1 MYYPELALGIANLL
15 IEEYNMRAKEFLPET
30 KLHGTYG
37 HVTTNVSDALPSA
50 FVQRDLR
57 NTDPYMQ
64 YRYSMALAGA
74 RANAEYDVNFEQE
87 SAWAENFSIVTYAKE
102 DEETIRLADAMM
114 DVKAT
119 RVAAAGSK
127 ETNVNAVSP
136 VPARKTNKYG
146 V

>member
-1 MYYPELALGIANLL
+1 
-15 IEEYNMRAKEFLPET
+15 MRAKDFLPET
-30 KLHGTYG
+30 KLHGTFG
-37 HVTTNVSDALPSA
+37 TVEKNVSDSLPGT

-64 YRYSMALAGA
+64 YRYGLALAGA
-74 RANAEYDVNFEQE
+74 RAKKEHEVEFEQE
-87 SAWAENFSIVTYAKE
+87 SAWAENLAVVTYAKE

-114 DVKAT
+114 GVSAT
-119 RVAAAGSK
+119 RIASSNST
-127 ETNVNAVSP
+127 ETDVNAASP

>member
-1 MYYPELALGIANLL
+1 
-15 IEEYNMRAKEFLPET
+15 MRAKEFLKEV
-30 KLHGTYG
+30 KLHGTFG
-37 HVTTNVSDALPSA
+37 TVEKNVSDSLPGT

-64 YRYSMALAGA
+64 YRYGLALAGA
-74 RANAEYDVNFEQE
+74 RAKLEHGTEFEQE
-87 SAWAENFSIVTYAKE
+87 SAWAENLAVVTYAKE

-114 DVKAT
+114 GVSAT
-119 RVAAAGSK
+119 RIASSNST
-127 ETNVNAVSP
+127 ETDVNAASP

>member
-1 MYYPELALGIANLL
+1 
-15 IEEYNMRAKEFLPET
+15 MRAKDFLPET
-30 KLHGTYG
+30 KLHGTFG
-37 HVTTNVSDALPSA
+37 TVEKNVSDSLPGT

-64 YRYSMALAGA
+64 YRYGLALAGA
-74 RANAEYDVNFEQE
+74 RAKLEHGTEFEQE
-87 SAWAENFSIVTYAKE
+87 SAWAENLAVVTYAKE

-114 DVKAT
+114 GVSAT
-119 RVAAAGSK
+119 RIASSNST
-127 ETNVNAVSP
+127 ETDVNAASP

>member
-1 MYYPELALGIANLL
+1 
-15 IEEYNMRAKEFLPET
+15 MRAKEFLKEV

-37 HVTTNVSDALPSA
+37 HVDQNVSDSLPGG

-64 YRYSMALAGA
+64 YRYGLALAGA
-74 RANAEYDVNFEQE
+74 RAKAEHGVEFEQE
-87 SAWAENFSIVTYAKE
+87 SAWAENLAVITYTKE

-114 DVKAT
+114 GVTAT
-119 RVAAAGSK
+119 RIASQTST
-127 ETNVNAVSP
+127 ETDVNAASP
-136 VPARKTNKYG
+136 VPTKKKNKYG

>member
-1 MYYPELALGIANLL
+1 
-15 IEEYNMRAKEFLPET
+15 MRAKEFIAEV
-30 KLHGTYG
+30 KLHGTFG
-37 HVTTNVSDALPSA
+37 TVEKNVSDSLPGT

-64 YRYSMALAGA
+64 YRYGLALASA
-74 RANAEYDVNFEQE
+74 RANKEHEVEFEQE
-87 SAWAENFSIVTYAKE
+87 SAWAENLAVVTYAKE

-114 DVKAT
+114 GVDAT
-119 RVAAAGSK
+119 RIASQNST
-127 ETNVNAVSP
+127 ETDVNAVSP

>member
-1 MYYPELALGIANLL
+1 
-15 IEEYNMRAKEFLPET
+15 MRAKDFLPET
-30 KLHGTYG
+30 KLHGTFG
-37 HVTTNVSDALPSA
+37 TVEKNVSDSLPGT

-64 YRYSMALAGA
+64 YRYGLALAGA
-74 RANAEYDVNFEQE
+74 RAKKEHDIGFEQE
-87 SAWAENFSIVTYAKE
+87 SAWAENLAVVTYAKE

-114 DVKAT
+114 GVSAT
-119 RVAAAGSK
+119 RIASSNSK
-127 ETNVNAVSP
+127 ETDVNAASP

>member
-1 MYYPELALGIANLL
+1 
-15 IEEYNMRAKEFLPET
+15 MRAKEFLNEV

-37 HVTTNVSDALPSA
+37 TVEKNVSDSLPGA

-64 YRYSMALAGA
+64 YRYGVALAGA
-74 RANAEYDVNFEQE
+74 RAKAEHDVDFEQE
-87 SAWAENFSIVTYAKE
+87 SAWAENLAVITYTKE

-114 DVKAT
+114 GVTAT
-119 RVAAAGSK
+119 RIASQDST
-127 ETNVNAVSP
+127 ETDVNAVSP
-136 VPARKTNKYG
+136 VPTKKKNKYG